1 MDFHYELLEE
11 TTKEIKNIRFFRKDV
26 EINAEEY
33 EVIHDYDEAYE
44 NAFDR
49 AYEEL
54 EGHTWVD
61 ILEDEMGEVRGIIY
75 EHDNYAELNKTVHGI
90 KIPEL
95 DDLEFPIDDIIVKGE
110 MYSEIE
116 LCAKSRFIC
125 GKGNAFF
132 ESLFMAYKLGG
143 WPCVWRRTVYPGTS
157 PSVCYKLSMEG

>member
-11 TTKEIKNIRFFRKDV
+11 TRKEIKNIRFFREDV

-49 AYEEL
+49 EYEEL
-54 EGHTWVD
+54 EGQTWVD

-75 EHDNYAELNKTVHGI
+75 EHDNYAELDKIVHDI

-95 DDLEFPIDDIIVKGE
+95 NDIAFPIDDISVKEEMRNDIV
-110 MYSEIE
+110 
-116 LCAKSRFIC
+116 LCAESRFIC
-125 GKGNAFF
+125 GKENAFF
-132 ESLFMAYKLGG
+132 ESLFKAYKLGG
-143 WPCVWRRTVYPGTS
+143 WPCGWRNGKIIVYVPAN
-157 PSVCYKLSMEG
+157 K

>member
-1 MDFHYELLEE
+1 MFFHYDLLEE
-11 TTKEIKNIRFFRKDV
+11 TRKEIKNIRFFREDV
-26 EINAEEY
+26 DINAEEY

-49 AYEEL
+49 EYEEL
-54 EGHTWVD
+54 EGQTWVD

-75 EHDNYAELNKTVHGI
+75 EHDNYAELNKIVRGI
-90 KIPEL
+90 EIPEL
-95 DDLEFPIDDIIVKGE
+95 DDIEFPVDDISVEQE

-132 ESLFMAYKLGG
+132 ESLFKAYKLGV
-143 WPCVWRRTVYPGTS
+143 WPCGWRNGKIIVYVPAD
-157 PSVCYKLSMEG
+157 K